1 MSGLQGMWLVAGRE
15 LREAFR
21 GKAFWIVAGIVLL
34 GSTAGM
40 VLPEVL
46 DDDGPTTYD
55 VGLVEPS
62 PTLTGT
68 LQDVAEVVDVEIDA
82 NELPDRAAAER
93 AVEDDDIDAAALAGE
108 PPVIIVRSGEHD
120 RLVAILQQT
129 LQAEALTA
137 RLGDAGLSP
146 EQAADVLATRSEEH
160 TSELQ

>member
-21 GKAFWIVAGIVLL
+21 GKAFWIVAGIVLP

-46 DDDGPTTYD
+46 GDDGPTTYD
-55 VGLVEPS
+55 VGLVETS
-62 PTLTGT
+62 PTPTGT

>member
-1 MSGLQGMWLVAGRE
+1 MWLVAGRE

-46 DDDGPTTYD
+46 GADGPTTYD

-68 LQDVAEVVDVEIDA
+68 LQDLAEVADAEIEENA
-82 NELPDRAAAER
+82 LPDPAGANRALAEG
-93 AVEDDDIDAAALAGE
+93 DIAPAALAGE
-108 PPVIIVRSGEHD
+108 PTV
-120 RLVAILQQT
+120 
-129 LQAEALTA
+129 
-137 RLGDAGLSP
+137 
-146 EQAADVLATRSEEH
+146 TRDH
-160 TSELQ
+160 P

>member
-46 DDDGPTTYD
+46 GDDGPTTYA

-68 LQDVAEVVDVEIDA
+68 LQDVAEVVDVQLDSNALHHPPAPGRALEGDDPDPPP
-82 NELPDRAAAER
+82 LP
-93 AVEDDDIDAAALAGE
+93 GCT
-108 PPVIIVRSGEHD
+108 PGNH
-120 RLVAILQQT
+120 
-129 LQAEALTA
+129 
-137 RLGDAGLSP
+137 
-146 EQAADVLATRSEEH
+146 
-160 TSELQ
+160 